1 MGGGDARGGLANP
14 PQKQRLLPVLMNYS
28 RTYRCDYPMLQ
39 KIGLALGGGAARGY
53 AHIGVLKILERE
65 CIPVDLIAGTS
76 MGSLVGAYYA
86 CGFSSSEIEQMAIAI
101 KRRHIASIGFSKKG
115 LLSTKKITKMLSRD
129 IGNRTFQD
137 LAIPLFVVTT
147 DIFTGEEVVIS
158 TGSVKEAVLA
168 SISVAGVFPPREL
181 NGRLLIDGGYV
192 NQVPVSVVRSM
203 GADFVI
209 AVGVGFWARKR
220 NKYNNA
226 VQVAVRAI
234 DIMAKKLMV
243 EEEKDAD
250 VIIKPDV
257 ESESIAAYHKAAF
270 FIEAGAKAT
279 EEVLPKIKARTK

>member
-1 MGGGDARGGLANP
+1 M
-14 PQKQRLLPVLMNYS
+14 S
-28 RTYRCDYPMLQ
+28 Q

-65 CIPVDLIAGTS
+65 RISVDLIAGTS

-86 CGFSSSEIEQMAIAI
+86 CGFSS
-101 KRRHIASIGFSKKG
+101 
-115 LLSTKKITKMLSRD
+115 
-129 IGNRTFQD
+129 
-137 LAIPLFVVTT
+137 
-147 DIFTGEEVVIS
+147 
-158 TGSVKEAVLA
+158 
-168 SISVAGVFPPREL
+168 GVFPPRKL

-209 AVGVGFWARKR
+209 AVDVGFWARKR
-220 NKYNNA
+220 DKYNNSI
-226 VQVAVRAI
+226 QIAVRAI
-234 DIMAKKLMV
+234 DIMAKKLMT

-257 ESESIAAYHKAAF
+257 ESENIAAYHKAAF

-279 EEVLPKIKARTK
+279 AAVLPKIKARAQ

>member
-1 MGGGDARGGLANP
+1 M
-14 PQKQRLLPVLMNYS
+14 S
-28 RTYRCDYPMLQ
+28 Q

-65 CIPVDLIAGTS
+65 RISVDLIAGTS

-86 CGFSSSEIEQMAIAI
+86 CGFSSAEIEKMAIAI
-101 KRRHIASIGFSKKG
+101 KRRHIVSIGFSKKG
-115 LLSTKKITKMLSRD
+115 LLSTKKITKRLSRD
-129 IGNRTFQD
+129 IGNRTFQN
-137 LAIPLFVVTT
+137 LETPLSVVTT

-158 TGSVKEAVLA
+158 TGFVKEAVLT
-168 SISVAGVFPPREL
+168 SISIAGVFPPRKL

-209 AVGVGFWARKR
+209 AVDVGFWARKR
-220 NKYNNA
+220 DKYNNSI
-226 VQVAVRAI
+226 QIAVRAI
-234 DIMAKKLMV
+234 DIMAKKLMT

-257 ESESIAAYHKAAF
+257 ESENIAAYHKAAF

-279 EEVLPKIKARTK
+279 AAVLPKIKARAQ